1 MKSTF
6 ILLFFLNFCLNCS
19 AQNFRLLITGSNS
32 LETKTI
38 DSLKYNTEHKNT
50 KLINEEI
57 NKVSEKL
64 SEIGYIDNITLEF
77 TKKKDSSYVAIF
89 TLGKKIKSIHIYIGT
104 NNLFNNL
111 TDLREK
117 KDTLILPYTEINSY
131 LKQTVQKLEQNGFA
145 LVKLKLVNIKRVDT
159 EIYADLK
166 LESDEKRTL
175 NSIRINYAENNRSNK
190 FPSGHLAQINRKY
203 KNSIFNQKMVDQ
215 IHNDFEKFGFISQ
228 VKYPEILLTK
238 DSTKVYVYLEKRKS
252 NTFDGF
258 IGFSNNEN
266 KKTTLNGYLDVKL
279 ENILG
284 SGEQLS
290 VYWKSDGNDQ
300 KTFNTSIELPYLLK
314 TPIGLKAQIQLFRQ
328 DSTFQNTKTAID
340 LSYFTNYNTR
350 FYLGFQT
357 TESSDIQNSI
367 DNSISDYNNSFLTS
381 SFNYTKSDLT
391 NFTFPIKSILSITAG
406 TGKRETSNQPENTIK
421 SNQFF
426 LNIQAVHNFN
436 LNKNNIININ
446 SHNYYLQSN
455 RYIANELFRFGGFN
469 SLRGFA
475 ENSLQAYFMTSI
487 LTEYRHI
494 LSPKLYVHSILDYCI
509 YKNKLSIEQ
518 VDNTE
523 KLLGIGFGFGLQTKN
538 GLLKL
543 AIANGSIQDQ
553 QIEIYNTI
561 IHICYNVKF

>member
-1 MKSTF
+1 MKSAF
-6 ILLFFLNFCLNCS
+6 ILLFFLNFCLTSS

-50 KLINEEI
+50 KSISEEI
-57 NKVSEKL
+57 HKLSEKL
-64 SEIGYIDNITLEF
+64 SEIGYIDNTTLEL
-77 TKKKDSSYVAIF
+77 TKKEDSSYVANF
-89 TLGKKIKSIHIYIGT
+89 ELGKKIKFIHIYIGT

-111 TDLREK
+111 SDLSK
-117 KDTLILPYTEINSY
+117 KDTLTLPYTKINSF
-131 LKQTVQKLEQNGFA
+131 LKEAVQKLEQNGFA
-145 LVKLKLVNIKRVDT
+145 LAKLKLINIKRIDT

-166 LESDEKRTL
+166 LDSDQKRTL
-175 NSIRINYAENNRSNK
+175 NSIIINYTENNRSNK

-203 KNSIFNQKMVDQ
+203 KNSIFNQKIVDQ
-215 IHNDFEKFGFISQ
+215 IYNDFEKFGFTNQ
-228 VKYPEILLTK
+228 VKYPEILFTK
-238 DSTKVYVYLEKRKS
+238 DTTKVFVYLEKKKS

-266 KKTTLNGYLDVKL
+266 KKTTLNGYLDVNL

-300 KTFNTSIELPYLLK
+300 KTFNASIELPYLFK

-350 FYLGFQT
+350 FYIGYQT

-367 DNSISDYNNSFLTS
+367 GTSISDFNNSFLTS
-381 SFNYTKSDLT
+381 SFNYTKLDLT
-391 NFTFPIKSILSITAG
+391 NFTFPIKSNFSITAG
-406 TGKRETSNQPENTIK
+406 IGKREINNKPENTNK

-426 LNIQAVHNFN
+426 FNIQATHNFT
-436 LNKNNIININ
+436 LNKKNIININ
-446 SHNYYLQSN
+446 SQNYYLQSN
-455 RYIANELFRFGGFN
+455 RYLANELFRFGGLN
-469 SLRGFA
+469 SIRGFT
-475 ENSLQAYFMTSI
+475 ENSLQAYFATSI
-487 LTEYRHI
+487 LTEYRYL
-494 LSPKLYVHSILDYCI
+494 LSTNLYVHSILDYSI
-509 YKNKLSIEQ
+509 YKNKSDIEQ
-518 VDNTE
+518 TDNTE
-523 KLLGIGFGFGLQTKN
+523 KLLGIGLGFGLQTKN
-538 GLLKL
+538 GLLKF
-543 AIANGSIQDQ
+543 AIANGSTEDQ
-553 QIEIYNTI
+553 EIEIYNTI

>member
-38 DSLKYNTEHKNT
+38 DSLQYNTIHKNI
-50 KLINEEI
+50 KSISEEI
-57 NKVSEKL
+57 NRISGKL
-64 SEIGYIDNITLEF
+64 SEIGYIDNSNLEF
-77 TKKKDSSYVAIF
+77 TKKDSSYVANF
-89 TLGKKIKSIHIYIGT
+89 ALGKKIKSIHIYIGT
-104 NNLFNNL
+104 NNLFNNPADQD
-111 TDLREK
+111 TK
-117 KDTLILPYTEINSY
+117 KDILVLPYKEIDSF
-131 LKQTVQKLEQNGFA
+131 LKQAVQKLEQNGFA
-145 LVKLKLVNIKRVDT
+145 LAKLKLINIKRVDT

-175 NSIRINYAENNRSNK
+175 NSITINYTENNRSNK

-203 KNSIFNQKMVDQ
+203 KNSIFNQKIVAE
-215 IHNDFEKFGFISQ
+215 IYNDFEKFGFISQ
-228 VKYPEILLTK
+228 VKYPEILFTK
-238 DSTKVYVYLEKRKS
+238 DTTKVYVYLEKKKS

-266 KKTTLNGYLDVKL
+266 KKITLNGYLDIKL

-300 KTFNTSIELPYLLK
+300 KTFNASIELPYLLK

-340 LSYFTNYNTR
+340 LSYFSNYNKR

-357 TESSDIQNSI
+357 TESSDIQNSS
-367 DNSISDYNNSFLTS
+367 NTSISDFSNSFLTS
-381 SFNYTKSDLT
+381 SFNYTKLDLA
-391 NFTFPIKSILSITAG
+391 NYTFPIKSFFSITAG
-406 TGKRETSNQPENTIK
+406 TGKRKINNQLENTTK

-426 LNIQAVHNFN
+426 LNIQASHNFN
-436 LNKNNIININ
+436 LNKKNIININ
-446 SHNYYLQSN
+446 SQNYYLQSN
-455 RYIANELFRFGGFN
+455 RYIVNELFRFGGLN
-469 SLRGFA
+469 SIRGFT
-475 ENSLQAYFMTSI
+475 ENSLQAYFTTSI

-494 LSPKLYVHSILDYCI
+494 LSSNLYVHSILDYCI
-509 YKNKLSIEQ
+509 YKNKSDTQ
-518 VDNTE
+518 QTDKTE
-523 KLLGIGFGFGLQTKN
+523 KLLGIGLGFGLQTKN
-538 GLLKL
+538 GLLKFAL
-543 AIANGSIQDQ
+543 ANGSTQNQ